1 VLGSVSMSERVCVR
15 ARGSERA
22 SKRETQGERE
32 RKGEGEKRT
41 EREGEKE
48 RERVCVCDAQ
58 ALPES
63 THEQV
68 PRATGKK
75 EMRLQKARATMKNR
89 RYVPRCRGPISVVV
103 YLFIS
108 FICLFGLVI
117 DFV

>member
-1 VLGSVSMSERVCVR
+1 MRECVCAREGASEQASERR
-15 ARGSERA
+15 RERG
-22 SKRETQGERE
+22 REKERE
-32 RKGEGEKRT
+32 RKGQR
-41 EREGEKE
+41 E
-48 RERVCVCDAQ
+48 RERKRESVCVCDAQ